1 MAVINI
7 VAEVTGKVWQVDI
20 QQGQSVTED
29 DTLMIIESMKM
40 EIPVDAPEDGRI
52 VEILVAKDEAV
63 VEGQILARLDIQ

>member
-1 MAVINI
+1 MINI